1 MRGPRAES
9 AHYDARR
16 NRVIIR
22 LTTGV
27 EIGFALGDVKGLQR
41 VSTADL
47 RLIEVEAFGLGIHFP
62 AINADLHVPAF
73 RATSRRAGGDQA
85 RRMITLSPRQVTLN
99 CHSRQVGGRPL
110 RNSQRDRAGYGGGGA
125 RYHRIASL
133 AGLPQ
138 RPIGAHE
145 AILALNFGS
154 ECRASAVSEASNAR
168 APVTLWKLAA
178 VAGRHFGLRPWRMTR
193 APASARPCSMV
204 LRRPRE
210 LPVTKAMRSIRE
222 QLG

>member
-85 RRMITLSPRQVTLN
+85 RRMITLSPRPVIAR
-99 CHSRQVGGRPL
+99 SRLATRQSATARTVDQIAASPNGS
-110 RNSQRDRAGYGGGGA
+110 SQ
-125 RYHRIASL
+125 
-133 AGLPQ
+133 
-138 RPIGAHE
+138 
-145 AILALNFGS
+145 
-154 ECRASAVSEASNAR
+154 
-168 APVTLWKLAA
+168 
-178 VAGRHFGLRPWRMTR
+178 
-193 APASARPCSMV
+193 
-204 LRRPRE
+204 
-210 LPVTKAMRSIRE
+210 
-222 QLG
+222 